1 MLRTIIVDDEELARR
16 GLRTLLEQVNDV
28 EIVGE
33 YQNGREAIEAIR
45 TLEPDL
51 AYLDIQ
57 MPGKS
62 GFDVIEAIEAPHCP
76 HIVFVTAFNN
86 YAIQAFEVHALDYLL
101 KPVSETRFGESMARA
116 RAVLG
121 GLRDEMMIHRLAQVA
136 AELRAYLTHPGS
148 APLRDRIAVKTRE
161 GLVIVSVADIDW
173 VEADRDYVTLHV
185 GKKTWLLRETIT
197 AAESRLAQSGFLRI
211 HRSVLVNAN
220 RVRELRSLSK
230 GEFTVIL
237 DDGTEL
243 KLSRNYRAALERL
256 VGEKIGS
263 G

>member
-16 GLRTLLEQVNDV
+16 GMRNLLEQVDDV

-33 YQNGREAIEAIR
+33 YGNGREAIEAIR

-57 MPGKS
+57 MPGKT
-62 GFDVIEAIEAPHCP
+62 GFDVIEAIDTAHCP
-76 HIVFVTAFNN
+76 HIVFVTAFDD
-86 YAIQAFEVHALDYLL
+86 YAIRAFEVHALDYLL
-101 KPVSETRFGESMARA
+101 KPVSEARFEESMMRA
-116 RAVLG
+116 RAALSA
-121 GLRDEMMIHRLAQVA
+121 RDGMMVHRLAQVA
-136 AELRAYLTHPGS
+136 AELRESLARTGN
-148 APLRDRIAVKTRE
+148 APLRDRIAVKTRD
-161 GLVIVSVADIDW
+161 GLAIVSVAEIDW

-185 GKKTWLLRETIT
+185 GKKAWLLRGTIST
-197 AAESRLAQSGFLRI
+197 AESRLAPSGFLRI

-237 DDGTEL
+237 ECGTEL

-256 VGEKIGS
+256 VGAKIGS